1 VTPLPPV
8 AARNR
13 KVEQGE
19 VTRAAL
25 VAVARDLFAER
36 GFAGTATEEIVQ
48 RANVTRGALYHHF
61 SGKDDLF
68 RAVFESLEAEIADR
82 VVTAA
87 ARARDPLAQITAG
100 LDAFLDSCLEPAVQ
114 RIVLLEGPSVLGWET
129 WHEID
134 TQYAFGL
141 TLAAL
146 QGGIDSGVIKKQPV
160 EPLTHL
166 VVGAIV
172 QAGLVVARAE
182 NPARAR
188 KEMRTAFGHILDGLR
203 A

>member
-1 VTPLPPV
+1 MV
-8 AARNR
+8 AGRNR

-25 VAVARDLFAER
+25 VTAARDLFAER

-61 SGKDDLF
+61 TGKDDLF
-68 RAVFESLEAEIADR
+68 RAVFEALEAEIADR
-82 VVTAA
+82 VIQAA
-87 ARARDPLAQITAG
+87 AHARDPVEQITAG
-100 LDAFLDSCLEPAVQ
+100 LDAFLDACLEPAVQ

-146 QGGIDSGVIKKQPV
+146 QIGIDNGVIRRQPV
-160 EPLTHL
+160 EPLAHL
-166 VVGAIV
+166 VLGAIV
-172 QAGLVVARAE
+172 QAGMVVARADD
-182 NPARAR
+182 PARALE
-188 KEMRTAFGHILDGLR
+188 EMRTAFGHILDGLR